1 MFFFRHRR
9 PFERLATSF
18 RWLEP
23 KPFPAVRE
31 SSYEAAYEGRA
42 YVLTLKKDRVFA
54 WETLAEERRFTDFI
68 LEAEVEPDPSN
79 GHSAAGVIF
88 RHVNDENFYSFLL
101 SSRGNFR
108 VDILFNNHPMKLV
121 DWTRVPE
128 PDPERGSSICG
139 QDSPRHWPRVPTLV
153 LRRR

>member
-1 MFFFRHRR
+1 MFFFRHLR

-23 KPFPAVRE
+23 KPFPEARE
-31 SSYEAAYEGRA
+31 SSYAAGYENRA
-42 YVLTLKKDRVFA
+42 YVLTLQKDSVFA
-54 WETLAEERRFTDFI
+54 WETLPDGRRFTDFV

-88 RHVNDENFYSFLL
+88 RHVSDENFYSYLL

-108 VDILFNNHPMKLV
+108 VDVLFNNHPMTLV
-121 DWTRVPE
+121 DWTRAPE
-128 PDPERGSSICG
+128 PD
-139 QDSPRHWPRVPTLV
+139 
-153 LRRR
+153 